1 MTVCAPVL
9 REPALIVATPDPTL
23 PTPPPNRLR
32 NFDAS
37 APRRRNA
44 LGTGYTWFVRVLRF
58 ALPLVALIL
67 IGVVIARLAKDP
79 QGPTLTTADLPQ
91 NEKTIPGQIEMVQ
104 AKYQGMDAKGHA
116 YTLSADTATRD
127 IASPDTVLLDK
138 PRADVVMPD
147 GAQISLN
154 AGSGTYNT
162 ATGQMTLSDQV
173 TLRHDNG
180 YEMYLQD
187 AKVDVNAHTASTT
200 KPVRAKSDI
209 GELSAQSMDIQN
221 EGNLI
226 VFSGPATLVIYSL
239 SGNLS
244 GTTGGKKG

>member
-1 MTVCAPVL
+1 
-9 REPALIVATPDPTL
+9 VATPDPSL
-23 PTPPPNRLR
+23 SAPPPNRLR

-44 LGTGYTWFVRVLRF
+44 FGTGYTWFVRVLRL
-58 ALPLVALIL
+58 ALPLGALIL
-67 IGVVIARLAKDP
+67 IGIVIVRLAKDP
-79 QGPTLTTADLPQ
+79 QAPTLTAADLPQ
-91 NEKTIPGQIEMVQ
+91 NEKTVPGQIEMVQ

-127 IASPDTVLLDK
+127 SVSPDTVLLDK

-162 ATGQMTLSDQV
+162 ATGQVTLADKI

-187 AKVDVNAHTASTT
+187 ARIDVKSHTATT
-200 KPVRAKSDI
+200 AKPVRAKSNI

-226 VFSGPATLVIYSL
+226 VFNGPATLVIYNL
-239 SGNLS
+239 SGNS
-244 GTTGGKKG
+244 SDTAGSKKG